1 MAPGTAAHP
10 HAHLSGIWATSWL
23 PVAPT
28 ATSTKTATGPGV
40 VKGPWSSCPRRT
52 KDVLPPST
60 SRTVAKVA
68 QDGRRGI
75 NLPQPQWA
83 QGPIHLQT
91 LSGQQTPAPV
101 CPFVH
106 PSAQT
111 SIHPPVRP
119 SVQPPTVSPSVR
131 PWIHPP
137 IPQRPPLLAGPRT
150 GLTPRQVR
158 PHIRRVVST
167 CAPELRAQTGA
178 GRLEQQGAGLPP

>member
-28 ATSTKTATGPGV
+28 ATSAKIATGPGV
-40 VKGPWSSCPRRT
+40 VKGPWSSCPPRT
-52 KDVLPPST
+52 KDVLPPSA

-75 NLPQPQWA
+75 NLPQPQGA
-83 QGPIHLQT
+83 QGWPRPHPPTDPSRDSRRLHLSVH
-91 LSGQQTPAPV
+91 LYIRLPRYPV
-101 CPFVH
+101 TH
-106 PSAQT
+106 PSAHL
-111 SIHPPVRP
+111 S
-119 SVQPPTVSPSVR
+119 S
-131 PWIHPP
+131 
-137 IPQRPPLLAGPRT
+137 RPPSLRLSAPGFTLPSLRGPRSLLGPAP

-178 GRLEQQGAGLPP
+178 GPPP